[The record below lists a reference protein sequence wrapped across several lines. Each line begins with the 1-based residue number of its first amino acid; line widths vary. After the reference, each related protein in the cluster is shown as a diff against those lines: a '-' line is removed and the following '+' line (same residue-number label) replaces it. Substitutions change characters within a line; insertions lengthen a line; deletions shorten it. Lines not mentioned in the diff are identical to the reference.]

1 MNANMAA
8 SETVP
13 TQAQLAAQAQ
23 QQQPPSS
30 NPQQP
35 LAEIRIQEVPVRPQ
49 EEEEEEDDLDESEDE
64 SDSLDCESERG
75 EVDEVSFAVAPIPAY
90 HPTSRKRPS
99 SDLEP
104 DTESDS
110 FSLTTTTDPSDR
122 SDHSRTPPKRMKR
135 EGSYDHS
142 ASLPLSPSVTSTAT
156 SASLPPPSSSPL
168 AQRQRKR
175 SSEELELD
183 EQPPISG
190 KRMRGEEEPRTPS
203 VKGVELKLEPRTPS
217 KESEPR
223 VSRLNATPTAA
234 AVAATAARGQPT
246 VAGVVPAL

>member
-1 MNANMAA
+1 MLNANV
-8 SETVP
+8 SPTETVP

-23 QQQPPSS
+23 QQQPPPS
-30 NPQQP
+30 NPQRP
-35 LAEIRIQEVPVRPQ
+35 FAEIHIQEAPAQRQ
-49 EEEEEEDDLDESEDE
+49 EEEEEEEDLDESEDE

-75 EVDEVSFAVAPIPAY
+75 EVDEVSFAVAPVPAY
-90 HPTSRKRPS
+90 HPPSRKRPS

-142 ASLPLSPSVTSTAT
+142 ASLPLSPSVTSTT
-156 SASLPPPSSSPL
+156 SASVPPPSSSPL
-168 AQRQRKR
+168 SQRQRKR
-175 SSEELELD
+175 SSEELEGD
-183 EQPPISG
+183 DQPPVSG
-190 KRMRGEEEPRTPS
+190 KRMRGNEESRTPS
-203 VKGVELKLEPRTPS
+203 VKGVELELEPRTPS

-223 VSRLNATPTAA
+223 ISRLSATPTAA
-234 AVAATAARGQPT
+234 AVAATAARGQPA

>member
-1 MNANMAA
+1 MMNANMAA
-8 SETVP
+8 NETIP
-13 TQAQLAAQAQ
+13 TQAQLASQAQ
-23 QQQPPSS
+23 QQQPPSI
-30 NPQQP
+30 QQH
-35 LAEIRIQEVPVRPQ
+35 LGEIRIQEAPTQPLP
-49 EEEEEEDDLDESEDE
+49 EEEEEDDLDESEDE

-110 FSLTTTTDPSDR
+110 FSLTTSTDPSDR

-142 ASLPLSPSVTSTAT
+142 ASISLSPSVTSTT
-156 SASLPPPSSSPL
+156 PASVPPSSSSPL
-168 AQRQRKR
+168 SQRQRKR
-175 SSEELELD
+175 SSEELEVD
-183 EQPPISG
+183 ESPVSG
-190 KRMRGEEEPRTPS
+190 KRMRGDGEPRTPS
-203 VKGVELKLEPRTPS
+203 VKGVELELEPRTPA
-217 KESEPR
+217 KESELRVPR
-223 VSRLNATPTAA
+223 LSATPTAA
-234 AVAATAARGQPT
+234 AVATTAARGQPP